1 MRNTVIG
8 VLFALLGGSLLF
20 MVSCEDKQSQ
30 APPKEFD
37 PQIDSIAAAPL
48 PVISP
53 DMADQSFGGLNE
65 PGTRFREP
73 GALESEAGM
82 EPDRAPG
89 TEAGPGEVVDTRSPV
104 GSPAD
109 PNST

>member
-1 MRNTVIG
+1 MRNTAIG
-8 VLFALLGGSLLF
+8 VFFALLGGSLLF

-37 PQIDSIAAAPL
+37 RKVDSIASAPL
-48 PVISP
+48 PIISLG
-53 DMADQSFGGLNE
+53 MAGESSDGLDE

-73 GALESEAGM
+73 GALEPESSM
-82 EPDRAPG
+82 EPDMAPG
-89 TEAGPGEVVDTRSPV
+89 TGAGPDAPV
-104 GSPAD
+104 GFPAD